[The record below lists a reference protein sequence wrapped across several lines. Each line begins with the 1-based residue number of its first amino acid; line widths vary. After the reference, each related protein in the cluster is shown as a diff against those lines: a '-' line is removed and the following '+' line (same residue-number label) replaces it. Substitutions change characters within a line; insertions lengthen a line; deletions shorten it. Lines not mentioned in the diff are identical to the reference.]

1 MSAIDILSAAGV
13 LNHFGKAEN
22 CDKIDMTP
30 VLLKKGDTKLALYGL
45 GSMRDERLYK
55 TFCLKNVH
63 MLRPRE
69 DPDSWFNIF
78 VIHQNRFDR

>member
-1 MSAIDILSAAGV
+1 M
-13 LNHFGKAEN
+13 
-22 CDKIDMTP
+22 
-30 VLLKKGDTKLALYGL
+30 ALYGL

-63 MLRPRE
+63 MLRPKE

-78 VIHQNRFDR
+78 VIHQNRFDGFDANSFFIFKFIANYLNFY